1 MSLCTRNRWGT
12 GTNCVKET
20 SGTKEFNDKLAQLMN
35 ERNKIDTMWTNTN
48 TNTNAYKEG
57 NSNVNLVS
65 QPNSAYHK

>member
-48 TNTNAYKEG
+48 TNAYKEE
-57 NSNVNLVS
+57 NSNVNLVT

>member
-20 SGTKEFNDKLAQLMN
+20 SGAKEFNDKLTQLMN

-48 TNTNAYKEG
+48 TNAYKEE
-57 NSNVNLVS
+57 NLNVNLVT

>member
-20 SGTKEFNDKLAQLMN
+20 SGTKEFNDKLTQLMN

-48 TNTNAYKEG
+48 TNAYKEG
-57 NSNVNLVS
+57 NSKVNLVN